1 MAEFFAQAGDF
12 VRALTGWRR
21 FAFAFVVGLLS
32 ALSFAPFGIFPFLL
46 LGFAALV
53 LLIDGAQT
61 HAHPLRSAAFAGWSF
76 AFGQFLGGLYW
87 VGYAFLV
94 DAADHAWQM
103 PIIMTILPGGLALLI
118 ALASGVAARFW
129 REDWARV
136 FLFAGCYSAAEWMRG
151 WLFTGFPWSLPAYGW
166 AASLGVLQ
174 ANAVLGAYGLSLLTV
189 LFGAS
194 LALLF
199 DRPRNAVMP
208 AAMTLLFL
216 LIWGAG
222 DLRLASVTVGTV
234 PGVHLR
240 LVQPNVPQQEKYVPS
255 LRAQH
260 WRELIELSLAKKGVA
275 PTHIIWPESA
285 PPFLLQRNAA
295 ALDDIAILT
304 GTDRVL
310 MTGAVRADFVPGKDP
325 VPYNS
330 FYIFAHGGQ
339 IIATYDKFHLVPFGE
354 YVPAFL
360 QKLGLG
366 NVINMPGS
374 FGSGDGPHTFQIP
387 GAPPVGPLICYE
399 ILFPGAVVGSER
411 PQWLANV
418 TDDSWF
424 GPASSSGPR
433 QHLLIARVRAIE
445 EGLPI
450 ARDANTGITAMIDPL
465 GRILGTIVSNQVG
478 VLDTELPQALPETLF
493 ARFGETGFFL
503 LLFLCLAMGV
513 FLPGATIGRRGR

>member
-1 MAEFFAQAGDF
+1 
-12 VRALTGWRR
+12 
-21 FAFAFVVGLLS
+21 
-32 ALSFAPFGIFPFLL
+32 
-46 LGFAALV
+46 
-53 LLIDGAQT
+53 
-61 HAHPLRSAAFAGWSF
+61 
-76 AFGQFLGGLYW
+76 
-87 VGYAFLV
+87 
-94 DAADHAWQM
+94 
-103 PIIMTILPGGLALLI
+103 
-118 ALASGVAARFW
+118 
-129 REDWARV
+129 
-136 FLFAGCYSAAEWMRG
+136 
-151 WLFTGFPWSLPAYGW
+151 
-166 AASLGVLQ
+166 
-174 ANAVLGAYGLSLLTV
+174 
-189 LFGAS
+189 
-194 LALLF
+194 
-199 DRPRNAVMP
+199 
-208 AAMTLLFL
+208 
-216 LIWGAG
+216 
-222 DLRLASVTVGTV
+222 
-234 PGVHLR
+234 
-240 LVQPNVPQQEKYVPS
+240 VPS